1 MLIKI
6 NIVIIEDMEHNMI
19 LSASGWRK
27 IFTENN
33 NEESKSKHIGLANR
47 RLCALIGET
56 FAQYTIAATQKKS
69 PVIAVATDTR
79 PTGSEIADAVLR
91 VLLCRGIKVHFLSV
105 SAAPEIMAYARTLDG
120 FLYISASHNPVG
132 HNGIKFGLNDGGVV
146 PGSEAKKLADSF
158 RAKCGAVN
166 AEEHAGRL
174 LAECS
179 ESSLKKVL
187 ECSAKY
193 KKQALAEYE
202 NFLGKVI
209 TGFDQKK
216 KQDKIFSEIK
226 NALSKSPV
234 SVLCDMN
241 GSARTLSVDRKYM
254 EERGIKFLS
263 FNDNPGQIVHAI
275 IPEPENLVHCA
286 KAMTE
291 LQNSGKTDVKL
302 GYMPDCDGDRGNIVY
317 WDDSSKAAKP
327 IPAQEVFALCVAAEI
342 SCSIWSGTES
352 KIAVAVNGP
361 TSMRTDEI
369 CAAFGACVFRAEV
382 GEANVVNLAREK
394 REEGYS
400 VRILGEGSNGG
411 NITYPSS
418 VRDPLATIFAII
430 KLLAIRDSLEHDGT
444 IRPGLFHLWCIKSG
458 QENKYKPDFTLSD
471 ILASLPAYTT
481 TGVSESRAVL
491 HVKTEDKGKLKL
503 RFQKLFEQEWKERRD
518 ELKEKYG
525 IESYAADTTNG
536 TKEIKNATDW
546 NNGNGGLKIRFMD
559 SSGTNKAFIWM
570 RPSGTESVFRVM
582 CDTKGIKPQEE
593 HSLLEWETS
602 ILMRADAI
610 GKQ

>member
-1 MLIKI
+1 
-6 NIVIIEDMEHNMI
+6 
-19 LSASGWRK
+19 
-27 IFTENN
+27 
-33 NEESKSKHIGLANR
+33 
-47 RLCALIGET
+47 
-56 FAQYTIAATQKKS
+56 
-69 PVIAVATDTR
+69 
-79 PTGSEIADAVLR
+79 
-91 VLLCRGIKVHFLSV
+91 
-105 SAAPEIMAYARTLDG
+105 
-120 FLYISASHNPVG
+120 
-132 HNGIKFGLNDGGVV
+132 
-146 PGSEAKKLADSF
+146 
-158 RAKCGAVN
+158 
-166 AEEHAGRL
+166 
-174 LAECS
+174 
-179 ESSLKKVL
+179 
-187 ECSAKY
+187 
-193 KKQALAEYE
+193 
-202 NFLGKVI
+202 
-209 TGFDQKK
+209 
-216 KQDKIFSEIK
+216 
-226 NALSKSPV
+226 
-234 SVLCDMN
+234 MN

-317 WDDSSKAAKP
+317 WDDSSKTAKP